1 MDTEVGH
8 IAPEFGRYLLVG
20 GTAFVADFTTLAI
33 LTESGVVGVL
43 GAAALA
49 FLVGTQVNYFLSTR
63 WVFTSRRVKDRRL
76 EFALFASVGLM
87 GLGLNELIIWTLHH
101 RLDVHYLL
109 AKVASAGLVLSWNF
123 LVRKRMLFAP
133 APTRPRWPG

>member
-1 MDTEVGH
+1 MHTEAG
-8 IAPEFGRYLLVG
+8 IIRPQGLLAQFGRYLLVG
-20 GTAFVADFTTLAI
+20 GTAFVADFTTLAV
-33 LTESGVVGVL
+33 LTESGAVGVL

-87 GLGLNELIIWTLHH
+87 GLGLNELIIWALHH
-101 RLDVHYLL
+101 RLGVHYLL
-109 AKVASAGLVLSWNF
+109 AKVASAALVLGWNF
-123 LVRKRMLFAP
+123 LVRKRTLF
-133 APTRPRWPG
+133 RD